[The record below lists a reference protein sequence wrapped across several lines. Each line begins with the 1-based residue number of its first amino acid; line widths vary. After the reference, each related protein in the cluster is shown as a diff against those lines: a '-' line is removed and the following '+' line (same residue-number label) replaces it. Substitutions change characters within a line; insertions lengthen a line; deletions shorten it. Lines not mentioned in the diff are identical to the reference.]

1 MVSKDQENKGILALQ
16 AFLSQEDE
24 ARLLPLC
31 LEVSKIE
38 GFDSDLK
45 RDAKLHITLASWEV
59 TRAELELAQAQ
70 FASRLCDLP
79 AITVSASL
87 GEERGNGGLACALL
101 PEPSEALLQWHA
113 QVHARVAWSF
123 TPWRE
128 IDLPGSWW
136 PHMGLCHVAESKEHL
151 ASEPLRKL
159 REIAEVTITRIGLVS
174 YLGPMQVLE
183 EVKLRRTELT
193 RQMEL

>member
-1 MVSKDQENKGILALQ
+1 MSSHDGAGREQRGILALQ

-31 LEVSKIE
+31 LKVSEIE
-38 GFDSDLK
+38 GLDSDLK

-70 FASRLCDLP
+70 FASRLEGL
-79 AITVSASL
+79 AAVTVTVSL
-87 GEERGNGGLACALL
+87 HEERGSGGLACALL
-101 PEPSEALLQWHA
+101 PEPTEPLLEWHG
-113 QVHARVAWSF
+113 QVHARAAWPF
-123 TPWRE
+123 RPWRE
-128 IDLPGSWW
+128 MDLPGSWW
-136 PHMGLCHVAESKEHL
+136 PHMGLCHIAESRERL

-159 REIAEVTITRIGLVS
+159 REIREVTIERIGLVS

-183 EVKLRRTELT
+183 EVKLRGLESSP
-193 RQMEL
+193 